1 MSLRTPLG
9 RAKGLG
15 SAKEGVG
22 HWLAE
27 RVTAVALVPLVI
39 WFVIGLIMHAGAD
52 FDGARAWI
60 GYPVNAVLM
69 ILLLGAMF
77 HHAQLGMQVIYEDY
91 IHTEWLK
98 VVSIYATKFAAYL
111 LAAAGSFAVL
121 KVALGG

>member
-1 MSLRTPLG
+1 MSLRTPIG

-27 RVTAVALVPLVI
+27 RVTSVALLPLVI
-39 WFVIGLIMHAGAD
+39 WFVIGLIMNIDAGYAGAREWV
-52 FDGARAWI
+52 GH
-60 GYPVNAVLM
+60 PVNAVLM
-69 ILLLGAMF
+69 ILLLGTMF
-77 HHAQLGMQVIYEDY
+77 HHAQLGMQVVYEDY
-91 IHTEWLK
+91 VHVEWLK

-111 LAAAGSFAVL
+111 LAAASSFAVL

>member
-1 MSLRTPLG
+1 MKFRTPLA

-15 SAKEGVG
+15 SAKSGVES
-22 HWLAE
+22 WLSS
-27 RVTAVALVPLVI
+27 RVFAVALVPLVI
-39 WFVIGLIMHAGAD
+39 WLVIGLIRHAGAD
-52 FDGARAWI
+52 FEAASVWVGQ
-60 GYPVNAVLM
+60 PVNAVLM

-98 VVSIYATKFAAYL
+98 VSAIYLTKFAAYL
-111 LAAAGSFAVL
+111 LAAASSFAVL

>member
-1 MSLRTPLG
+1 MKFRTPLA

-15 SAKEGVG
+15 SAKSGVDS
-22 HWLAE
+22 WLSS
-27 RVTAVALVPLVI
+27 RVFAVALVPLVI
-39 WFVIGLIMHAGAD
+39 WLVIGLIRHAGAD
-52 FDGARAWI
+52 FEAASAWV
-60 GYPVNAVLM
+60 GQPVNAVLM

-98 VVSIYATKFAAYL
+98 VSVIYLTKFAAYL
-111 LAAAGSFAVL
+111 LAAASSFAVL

>member
-1 MSLRTPLG
+1 MNLRTPLA
-9 RAKGLG
+9 RARGLG
-15 SAKEGVG
+15 SAKDGVG

-27 RVTAVALVPLVI
+27 RVSAAALVPLVI

-52 FDGARAWI
+52 YEAVKAWI
-60 GYPVNAVLM
+60 GHPVNAVLM

-98 VVSIYATKFAAYL
+98 VGSIYATRFAAYL

-121 KVALGG
+121 KVAFGG